1 MAKTK
6 DSKKIKVILVRG
18 IAGKKEKEIKVLQG
32 LGLRK
37 VNQVVEHFPSPN
49 ILGMIEKVKHLVKV
63 EGVWLWHMN

>member
-37 VNQVVEHFPSPN
+37 VNQVVEHIPSPN

-63 EGVWLWHMN
+63 EGV

>member
-37 VNQVVEHFPSPN
+37 VNQVVEHIPSPN

>member
-6 DSKKIKVILVRG
+6 GSKKIKVILVRG

-37 VNQVVEHFPSPN
+37 VNQVVEHIPSPN